1 MPDYYG
7 ARSDTA
13 LAIYD
18 AKTRELKRVISG
30 PAGTLDEP
38 VSIGKDEIAYA
49 VIEIPGEPLV
59 LPVLRPQPRYP
70 RPYGSCG
77 YHDWCGPEGKAACV
91 KCGIPFY
98 GPL

>member
-1 MPDYYG
+1 MPDYYGERPDYYG

-30 PAGTLDEP
+30 PAETLDEP

-59 LPVLRPQPRYP
+59 LPVLRL
-70 RPYGSCG
+70 RPGVGDALEARSDASNTPG
-77 YHDWCGPEGKAACV
+77 QAK
-91 KCGIPFY
+91 
-98 GPL
+98 